1 MLPLPAP
8 PSSRSPSPSPNSQTL
23 RSPSPSPNSQTL
35 PPLPPP
41 PHKHAQQLALNQV
54 SISMQEINSENR
66 APKTP
71 DTHIRS
77 SIKQPILRQ
86 AVNSDDQANEAPDTH
101 IKSSIKQP
109 MLRQAVNSDARAT
122 PSPHIFIK
130 SSINEPILRHTQ
142 PRRTNPLV
150 WFGAILC
157 LVFSLLLIFFGIAT
171 LIIYLVVKP
180 KIPLFD
186 TPNARL
192 NTIYFDAPDYF
203 NGDFAF
209 LANFSNPN
217 RKLDIRFEYLDIEL
231 YFADRLISR
240 QALQPFTQRP
250 RETRIEAVH
259 LISSLVYLPLNHA
272 LELRTQ
278 VQSNK
283 VNYNIRGTFKVRA
296 TLGMIHVNYWL
307 HSRCQLQMT
316 GPPTGMLVA
325 RNCRTK
331 R

>member
-1 MLPLPAP
+1 MLPLPPP
-8 PSSRSPSPSPNSQTL
+8 PSSRSPSL
-23 RSPSPSPNSQTL
+23 SPSLSSSSSSSR
-35 PPLPPP
+35 PLQPPP
-41 PHKHAQQLALNQV
+41 QKHAQQLALNQV
-54 SISMQEINSENR
+54 SISMQEMNSESR
-66 APKTP
+66 TSKTPP
-71 DTHIRS
+71 DTHIMS

-86 AVNSDDQANEAPDTH
+86 AV
-101 IKSSIKQP
+101 SS
-109 MLRQAVNSDARAT
+109 NDRAT
-122 PSPHIFIK
+122 PSPNIFIK
-130 SSINEPILRHTQ
+130 ASIQEPILRHTQ

-171 LIIYLVVKP
+171 LIVYLVVKP

-203 NGDFAF
+203 NGDFAV
-209 LANFSNPN
+209 LANFTNPN
-217 RKLDIRFEYLDIEL
+217 RKLDIRFEFVDVEL

-250 RETRIEAVH
+250 RETRLEAIH

-283 VNYNIRGTFKVRA
+283 VSYNIRGTFKVRA
-296 TLGMIHVNYWL
+296 TLGMIHVTYWL

-316 GPPTGMLVA
+316 GPPTGILVA